1 MTTTVYGASDDLI
14 EVAGDIYEEFN
25 PAAGHDDGESDLLT
39 FSNGVVLGIRFSD
52 DGIWRIVPITGAD
65 KVTIWQCPTD
75 DADDRYSDRAEVD
88 GAAWVVCGNRFVKAK
103 S

>member
-52 DGIWRIVPITGAD
+52 DGTGASSPSPG
-65 KVTIWQCPTD
+65 PT
-75 DADDRYSDRAEVD
+75 R
-88 GAAWVVCGNRFVKAK
+88 
-103 S
+103 